1 MYLHSDKD
9 NFTDT
14 INAVAANTGLQAQ
27 IVEKDYYVTLM
38 LRLLSQKLPF
48 IVFKGG
54 TSLSKCHKVIN
65 RFSEDIDLTIDE
77 ALTQGQK
84 RSVKEAINN
93 AATELG
99 LVITN
104 IDNIQSRKD
113 YNRYVISYESIIPS
127 MTDVLYPNI
136 ILETSYKTISFPIVK
151 MEVTNYIV
159 ETFGMEQVEKLRE
172 LSLEPFQM
180 KVQDISRTLADKV
193 FAICDYYIEG
203 KTERHS
209 RHLYDIHKLL
219 PMVSLNGQ
227 FRDLVV
233 EVRNGRVPSK
243 VCHSAKEG
251 INPNEILG
259 RIIRENTFKGDYS
272 IITEKLLNEEVGYDE
287 VIVSLKT
294 ILDSGIFTFI

>member
-9 NFTDT
+9 DFIDT
-14 INAVAANTGLQAQ
+14 INTVAVNTGLQAQ
-27 IVEKDYYVTLM
+27 IIEKDYYVTLM
-38 LRLLSQKLPF
+38 LRLLAEQLPF

-84 RSVKEAINN
+84 RKVKEVINN

-104 IDNIQSRKD
+104 IDDIQSRKD
-113 YNRYVISYESIIPS
+113 YNRYVISYESVIPS
-127 MTDVLYPNI
+127 MTDVLTTNI
-136 ILETSYKTISFPIVK
+136 ILETSYKTISFPTVN

-159 ETFGMEQVEKLRE
+159 ETFGMKQIEKLQE
-172 LSLEPFQM
+172 LSLEPFHM
-180 KVQDISRTLADKV
+180 KVQDVNRTLADKV

-219 PMVSLNGQ
+219 PMVSLNDE

-233 EVRNGRVPSK
+233 EVRNGRIPSK

-251 INPNEILG
+251 INPNEILE
-259 RIIRENTFKGDYS
+259 RIIQDNTFKGDYS
-272 IITEKLLNEEVGYDE
+272 VITEKLLNEEVGYDE
-287 VIVSLKT
+287 VIVSLNA
-294 ILDSGIFTFI
+294 ILDSGIFEF